1 MEIIKANQQTIKEV
15 INIEQLRFK
24 HDSWTEKQWLYEL
37 NENEFATILVA
48 TEENQVLG
56 YIDYW
61 ILFEQATINKI
72 CVKENVSHQGIG
84 SALLKKALENIDK
97 ALCVSTSLEVRV
109 SNIVAKQLYEK
120 NYFKTIL
127 KKDHYYND
135 GEDCYFMIRSIGD
148 IYER

>member
-1 MEIIKANQQTIKEV
+1 MEIIEANKKTINEV
-15 INIEQLRFK
+15 VNLEQLRFK
-24 HDSWTEKQWLYEL
+24 HDPWTEKQWLYEL

-48 TEENQVLG
+48 VENDQVIG

-72 CVKENVSHQGIG
+72 CVKEDMSHQGIG
-84 SALLKKALENIDK
+84 AALLKTALDNIDK
-97 ALCVSTSLEVRV
+97 ALCISTSLEVRI
-109 SNIVAKQLYEK
+109 SNIIAKRLYEK
-120 NYFKTIL
+120 YCFKTIL

-148 IYER
+148 VYER